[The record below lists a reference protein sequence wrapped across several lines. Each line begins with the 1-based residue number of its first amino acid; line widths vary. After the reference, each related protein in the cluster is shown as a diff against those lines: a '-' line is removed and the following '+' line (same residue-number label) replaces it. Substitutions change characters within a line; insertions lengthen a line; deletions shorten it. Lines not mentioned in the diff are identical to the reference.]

1 MAGYLLRKGFWCF
14 CSAFLD
20 FVLRVI
26 LETCL
31 GVTLHLC
38 ATIGQNVLTP
48 HTLTGPHPA
57 TNNQQLCVSCPFLQA
72 LVLKCSM
79 EAINLICLKM
89 LFTYKNQ
96 DRIIISRGKEVRDD
110 GMTDPPQPPNNNAFK
125 KTFQRVQKLSPQ
137 IASTLI
143 TTREMS
149 KNNFLHFAHI

>member
-1 MAGYLLRKGFWCF
+1 MSRTKKWVPERRWFELKIVTFLKLVFAMASYLLRKGFWCF

-38 ATIGQNVLTP
+38 ATIGQRVSTP
-48 HTLTGPHPA
+48 HTLAGPHPA
-57 TNNQQLCVSCPFLQA
+57 PGNQQLCVYVSCPFLQA

-89 LFTYKNQ
+89 LFTYKSH
-96 DRIIISRGKEVRDD
+96 DRMIISWGIKETDD
-110 GMTDPPQPPNNNAFK
+110 GMMDPPQPPNNSAFK
-125 KTFQRVQKLSPQ
+125 KTF
-137 IASTLI
+137 
-143 TTREMS
+143 
-149 KNNFLHFAHI
+149 